1 MSDHYHSEYAHY
13 AHDHR
18 GDYAS
23 EGHDHDV
30 DYAEKHHRHYDDERQ
45 LASVRRDLD
54 HVIRDLRDALERIRA
69 LERDTPQARQLQYEA
84 DLAVADLA
92 ASGYAEEEEP

>member
-23 EGHDHDV
+23 ERHDHDL
-30 DYAEKHHRHYDDERQ
+30 DYAEKHHRHYDDERE

-54 HVIRDLRDALERIRA
+54 NVIRDLRDALERIRA
-69 LERDTPQARQLQYEA
+69 LEADTPQARQLQYEA
-84 DLAVADLA
+84 DVALADARQWDDYY
-92 ASGYAEEEEP
+92 GEEP